1 MGCKKQQVFSQGSMP
16 IMNIDMEFTMTS
28 SQLAALRLRVKSPF
42 LDGLAPRDLDEV
54 LAAGRECR
62 FFAGTVLAS
71 QGTPANSLFLLGR
84 ARFFLLTPDGHKIVL
99 MWLPPGE
106 VIGGAAMQSR
116 LSDYIVS
123 TETVKDCS
131 ILVWDRPAIRR
142 LAIRYPRLLENALDM
157 AAEFITFY
165 AATHVA
171 LTCHTA
177 PQRLAAILI
186 NLAQGIGHKV
196 PKGMELDV
204 TNEEL
209 AEAANVTHF
218 TASRLISQ
226 WQRQGALVKT
236 RGKILLRSPEKIFL
250 AA

>member
-1 MGCKKQQVFSQGSMP
+1 MP
-16 IMNIDMEFTMTS
+16 IMNIDMEFAMTS
-28 SQLAALRLRVKSPF
+28 PQLAALRLRVKSPF

-54 LAAGRECR
+54 LAAARECR
-62 FFAGTVLAS
+62 FLAGTVLAS
-71 QGTPANSLFLLGR
+71 QGTPANSLFLLVSGR

-99 MWLPPGE
+99 MWLPAGE

-131 ILVWDRPAIRR
+131 VLVWDRPAIRR
-142 LAIRYPRLLENALDM
+142 LALRYPRLLENALDM

-165 AATHVA
+165 VATHVA

-177 PQRLAAILI
+177 PQRLAAILV

-196 PKGMELDV
+196 PKGVELDV